1 MCKSMEVKI
10 CLIGMGNV
18 GTSFLQLLKEKR
30 DYISVNFNFNC
41 KLVAIFEHDGAL
53 INNGGIDL
61 NNLLED
67 YTNLRKNQYWTSNA
81 KAQDLISTLDID
93 ICIETTPTNPN
104 TGEPAL
110 SHILEA
116 KMNCFVKFEATVAS
130 CVPALSIKESL
141 IGNTIFQIRAILN
154 GTNNYILSRMTAEGV
169 SFSVALK
176 EAQELGYAETDPTL
190 DINGYDAAGKLVILS
205 NELLGWSKSIKDVKI
220 KGITKITPHALEL
233 AKLDGYVIK
242 HLAIAEDNNLT
253 VEPRLVKRDSPL
265 NIQGTLNLIEL
276 QTRYA
281 GSIILKKEE
290 VFETSFH
297 STNYNSLD
305 VDFKTAVLQGQA
317 IDNGLYMLNN
327 IPRLT
332 DETIDSFKN
341 MDFVDIA
348 NIVISKMIG
357 NIISQEKLQQ
367 IVNNALNFE
376 ITLQNIAN
384 NDYICY
390 LDRGPTCSFK
400 DFGARTLARIMEHFL
415 EADNK
420 NITILTAVIYK
431 ENK

>member
-61 NNLLED
+61 VNLLED

-116 KMNCFVKFEATVAS
+116 LKNKINVISSNKAPFYLHYAKIQNLAKKMNCFVKFEATVAS

-205 NELLGWSKSIKDVKI
+205 NELLGWSKSIEDVKI

-242 HLAIAEDNNLT
+242 HLAIAEDNDLT

-276 QTRYA
+276 QTKYA
-281 GSIILKKEE
+281 GSIILMGRGAGGFEAASAILNDLISIVKK
-290 VFETSFH
+290 
-297 STNYNSLD
+297 
-305 VDFKTAVLQGQA
+305 
-317 IDNGLYMLNN
+317 
-327 IPRLT
+327 R
-332 DETIDSFKN
+332 
-341 MDFVDIA
+341 
-348 NIVISKMIG
+348 
-357 NIISQEKLQQ
+357 
-367 IVNNALNFE
+367 
-376 ITLQNIAN
+376 
-384 NDYICY
+384 
-390 LDRGPTCSFK
+390 RGF
-400 DFGARTLARIMEHFL
+400 
-415 EADNK
+415 
-420 NITILTAVIYK
+420 
-431 ENK
+431 